1 MMGYVSRIFKSYD
14 ALEKRQL
21 AGDLGLGLI
30 VGTII
35 CLGLHL
41 WGLEGGLYGVPYS
54 ALYGLAIMGGTTLL
68 SASFRLVPDAD
79 RKADD
84 GQV

>member
-1 MMGYVSRIFKSYD
+1 MGYANRIFKSYD

-30 VGTII
+30 VGAII

-41 WGLEGGLYGVPYS
+41 WGLEGSLWGVSYPV
-54 ALYGLAIMGGTTLL
+54 LYGLAIMGGATLL
-68 SASFRLVPDAD
+68 SASFRLVPDID
-79 RKADD
+79 KEVNDEHD
-84 GQV
+84 